1 MFYGIGI
8 AAILSLPVQAADLSL
23 SGHLK
28 AFEMAGDA
36 TELAGVSED
45 AWATTVFAGRLAGR
59 GRFGEH
65 VRVEL
70 HPALVVGQKL
80 GTGWLSSGVG
90 REVPESVDLSIRED
104 SEDWSVQARVDWAAV
119 QVDVEGF
126 RAIVGRQ
133 AISHGQGKLFT
144 PLDLVTPF
152 SPTTLDS
159 EFKPGVDALRS
170 EVFYGDALRFDM
182 TAAHLGEWDLD
193 GSGLVGMATATLGST
208 DLSLYGAS
216 LYGDPVVGFSFFAPV
231 NALGLYGDVG
241 VTFEDE
247 TQTRAVLGVDVRPTP
262 TTGLSAEIYH
272 QSFGVDDSADGL
284 LLMGTQRYQRGEL
297 WLTGH
302 NYVGLTLAQELAPLW
317 MLSGMVIANLG
328 DPSGLASVTLAWSA
342 MENVGFDLGII
353 KGVGESPDPNAVFPD
368 LGIRSEF
375 GLVPW
380 TGTLAGRFY
389 F

>member
-1 MFYGIGI
+1 MFYGIGLATI
-8 AAILSLPVQAADLSL
+8 FSLPVQAADLSL

-36 TELAGVSED
+36 TELPGVSED
-45 AWATTVFAGRLAGR
+45 AWATTVFAGRLAGS
-59 GRFGEH
+59 GRFGEY
-65 VRVEL
+65 VRAEL
-70 HPALVVGQKL
+70 HPALVVGQKM
-80 GTGWLSSGVG
+80 GSGWLSSGVG
-90 REVPESVDLSIRED
+90 RAVPEAVDLSIAED
-104 SEDWSVQARVDWAAV
+104 FEDWTLMARVDWALV
-119 QVDVEGF
+119 QVDVDGF

-170 EVFYGDALRFDM
+170 EVFFGEALRLDV

-216 LYGDPVVGFSFFAPV
+216 LYGDPVAGFSFFAPMAAV
-231 NALGLYGDVG
+231 GLYGDVG
-241 VTFEDE
+241 LTFEED
-247 TQTRAVLGVDVRPTP
+247 TQARVVLGVDARPTP
-262 TTGLSAEIYH
+262 TTGLSVEIYH
-272 QSFGVDDSADGL
+272 QTFGVDDSADGL

-302 NYVGLTLAQELAPLW
+302 NYAGLTLAQELAPLW
-317 MLSGMVIANLG
+317 MLSGMAIANVS
-328 DPSGLASVTLAWSA
+328 DPSGLVSLTLAWSA
-342 MENVGFDLGII
+342 TENTSLDLGII
-353 KGVGESPDPNAVFPD
+353 KGFGESPDASAMPPD
-368 LGIRSEF
+368 LGVRSEF

-380 TGTLAGRFY
+380 TGSFAARFY

>member
-1 MFYGIGI
+1 MFYGLGF
-8 AAILSLPVQAADLSL
+8 AAIFSMPIQAADLSL

-36 TELAGVSED
+36 TELSGVSES
-45 AWATTVFAGRLAGR
+45 AWATTVFAGRLAGS

-80 GTGWLSSGVG
+80 GSGWLSSGVG
-90 REVPESVDLSIRED
+90 REAPEAVDLSIKED
-104 SEDWSVQARVDWAAV
+104 SEDWTLTARVDWASV
-119 QVDVEGF
+119 QVDVDGF

-144 PLDLVTPF
+144 PLDLVTPY

-159 EFKPGVDALRS
+159 EFKPGVDALRA
-170 EVFYGDALRFDM
+170 EVFVGEAFRLDV
-182 TAAHLGEWDLD
+182 TAAHLGGWDLD
-193 GSGLVGMATATLGST
+193 GSGLVGMATATVGST

-216 LYGDPVVGFSFFAPV
+216 LYGDPVAGFSFFAPV
-231 NALGLYGDVG
+231 AALGVYGDLG
-241 VTFEDE
+241 VTFEDDS
-247 TQTRAVLGVDVRPTP
+247 QFRAVLGVDVRPTP

-272 QSFGVDDSADGL
+272 QTFGLDDSADGL
-284 LLMGTQRYQRGEL
+284 LLLDMERYQRGEL
-297 WLTGH
+297 WLIGH
-302 NYVGLTLAQELAPLW
+302 NYAGLTVAQELAPLW
-317 MLSGMVIANLG
+317 MLSGMVITNIS
-328 DPSGLASVTLAWSA
+328 DPSGLASVTLGWSTT
-342 MENVGFDLGII
+342 ENISLDLGII
-353 KGVGESPDPNAVFPD
+353 KGLGEPPDASAIFPD
-368 LGIRSEF
+368 LGVRSEF

-380 TGTLAGRFY
+380 TGTFAARFY